1 MMWSTQLPFRPP
13 RPRPFF
19 DLPWDIREQIYSYI
33 ELDALPPLSNGTE
46 YAGFVLSCKL
56 AAEELSHVATV
67 NYRKYLDYFERL
79 SRKMLGYKIKVA
91 QPEQASAVKNHPFA
105 HLTRLKVEVQL
116 KSCAVLSDD
125 ELDTTPWCDT
135 FHPLFGLF
143 LESLQIHFIAPTL
156 PNMRIYRSDVSNMYE
171 IVSRVFDVIEIM
183 NSQVRDPE
191 RPTFF
196 GGRPDR
202 HERKVTR
209 FLKAFEKQVC
219 GFTRTKRVSVK
230 AICFSWDCRKT
241 TRIGSPANMMGPVWS
256 HNLRLRDFPGEDKQ
270 TYFRVHDVKGY
281 AGEMWIASS
290 RRWAPTSVS
299 LPWLLYNRTSKIVL
313 LQMKNLDFGEAAQI
327 LSKVEI

>member
-1 MMWSTQLPFRPP
+1 MRNCSRARARDPISYLFTMWCCLGGSSKRLPGLSRWGLTCNWLQQLHFNAAQKPPFHSITLTAIYEPATTTQT
-13 RPRPFF
+13 
-19 DLPWDIREQIYSYI
+19 
-33 ELDALPPLSNGTE
+33 PPLII
-46 YAGFVLSCKL
+46 
-56 AAEELSHVATV
+56 
-67 NYRKYLDYFERL
+67 DYQRHQP
-79 SRKMLGYKIKVA
+79 VA
-91 QPEQASAVKNHPFA
+91 QPERATTVKTHPFA

-143 LESLQIHFIAPTL
+143 LESLEIHFIAPTL

-171 IVSRVFDVIEIM
+171 IVSRVFDFIEIM

-196 GGRPDR
+196 SGRPDR
-202 HERKVTR
+202 HKRKVTR

-219 GFTRTKRVSVK
+219 GFTRTKGVSAK
-230 AICFSWDCRKT
+230 AICFSWDCQKVS
-241 TRIGSPANMMGPVWS
+241 RIGSPANMMGPVWS

-270 TYFRVHDVKGY
+270 TYFRVRDVKGY